1 MAVTSMTVSV
11 TGGSVPV
18 GTVLRTL
25 RDVMVSS
32 SALMA
37 LMRRTAQ
44 PVGELSSDVTGRGTA
59 STWPMSVIRS

>member
-1 MAVTSMTVSV
+1 MAVTSTTVSV

-37 LMRRTAQ
+37 VMRRTAQ
-44 PVGELSSDVTGRGTA
+44 HVGELSSNVTERETA
-59 STWPMSVIRS
+59 LTWPMSAIRS